1 MTLIFFLFAGTL
13 WATHKNEVSS
23 MNEKRV
29 GKRTI
34 ALSHPP
40 SVISYANIGGK
51 QEAEG
56 PLSSYFDELSDDSF
70 FGEKRGG
77 NPFGLR
83 RSSSRAAAPRRP
95 LHGVQ

>member
-1 MTLIFFLFAGTL
+1 MTLIIFLFAGTL

-51 QEAEG
+51 QEA
-56 PLSSYFDELSDDSF
+56 
-70 FGEKRGG
+70 
-77 NPFGLR
+77 
-83 RSSSRAAAPRRP
+83 
-95 LHGVQ
+95 

>member
-1 MTLIFFLFAGTL
+1 MTLIIFLFAGTL
-13 WATHKNEVSS
+13 WITHKSEVSS

-51 QEAEG
+51 QEAQG
-56 PLSSYFDELSDDSF
+56 PLA
-70 FGEKRGG
+70 G
-77 NPFGLR
+77 
-83 RSSSRAAAPRRP
+83 
-95 LHGVQ
+95 